1 MEKLREKTMKRT
13 LCSICIGS
21 LALTLTAWGQP
32 IKDTRPDRA
41 KAQRTANVRATRPA
55 NTGAITGA
63 HRYTAT
69 APVRQRTYMAPRTNP
84 NRVVN
89 QDARMRAFHQRN
101 FSSNRDF
108 RARRNV
114 AVDRDRNFAVNR
126 TRNFNVNRNRTAAE
140 FRARND
146 LAVNR
151 NRNFAINRTRNF
163 DVNRDRNTAE
173 FRARNGLAVNRE
185 RNFAFNRRSNFAINN
200 NFQSDAFRGQQYAV
214 FRNYHREWHDRGWW
228 RSHCDRIIFVSGGW
242 YYWNA
247 GYWFPAWGYDP
258 YAYYAYDGPIYAY
271 NGLAPDQVIVDVQL
285 QLQRAGYYD
294 GPVDGILGPMTQEA
308 IAAFQT
314 DNGLAVTAAID
325 EPTLATLGIA

>member
-1 MEKLREKTMKRT
+1 
-13 LCSICIGS
+13 
-21 LALTLTAWGQP
+21 
-32 IKDTRPDRA
+32 
-41 KAQRTANVRATRPA
+41 
-55 NTGAITGA
+55 
-63 HRYTAT
+63 
-69 APVRQRTYMAPRTNP
+69 MAPRTNR
-84 NRVVN
+84 NAVVN
-89 QDARMRAFHQRN
+89 QDARTRAFRQRN

-108 RARRNV
+108 RARSNAIV
-114 AVDRDRNFAVNR
+114 NRDRNVAVNR
-126 TRNFNVNRNRTAAE
+126 TRNFDVNRNRTTAE

-146 LAVNR
+146 LAMNR
-151 NRNFAINRTRNF
+151 ERNVAINRTRNF
-163 DVNRDRNTAE
+163 DVNRDRNAAELRARNDLAINRDRNVAINRTRNLDLNRDRNAAE
-173 FRARNGLAVNRE
+173 FRGRKGLAVNRD

-200 NFQSDAFRGQQYAV
+200 NFRSDAFRGQQYAV

-242 YYWNA
+242 YYWNT

-258 YAYYAYDGPIYAY
+258 YAYYAYDGPICAY

-308 IAAFQT
+308 IAAFQA

-325 EPTLATLGIA
+325 EPTLATLGLA